1 MPNELRFTAALG
13 MGDSLALD
21 FALIDAAKYKRELAE
36 KYGESDPEF
45 AARMRYRAD
54 QLDRIRASFV
64 AQFVTID
71 TATGAAV

>member
-1 MPNELRFTAALG
+1 MTNELRFTAALD

-21 FALIDAAKYKRELAE
+21 FALIDAAKFKRERAE

-45 AARMRYRAD
+45 AERMRFRAD

-64 AQFVTID
+64 AQFVTVNED
-71 TATGAAV
+71 ATNA